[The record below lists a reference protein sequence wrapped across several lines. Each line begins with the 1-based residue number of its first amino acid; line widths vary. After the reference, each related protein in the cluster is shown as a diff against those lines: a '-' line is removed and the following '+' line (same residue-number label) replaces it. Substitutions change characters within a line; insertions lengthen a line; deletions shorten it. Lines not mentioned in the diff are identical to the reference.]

1 MATQEKIQP
10 TSHIWADGQ
19 LVDWDNVV
27 LHVASHTLHYG
38 GGAFEGMRVYE
49 TDRGPAIFRA
59 LDHMER
65 LLHSAH
71 SLQMR
76 VPYSAEQLVEAAR
89 YLVRVTGL
97 QSGYIRPLIVF
108 GEGHMKL
115 LPTAD
120 TPVNVYIMCWP
131 WAPLLGDKPARV
143 TVTNVCRPAP
153 EAFDPTVKINGAYVN
168 SIRAIQEAHGRGFDE
183 ALMLDAQGNIAEGSG
198 ENIFFVRDNILY
210 TPQLG
215 NILPGITRDTIVTLA
230 KELAISSE
238 EVTWTPEDIVDTTEA
253 FFTGTAAEVSPISE
267 IDNVVF
273 PNTPGPVTQQ
283 LRELY
288 LDSVQGRI
296 SKYKDW
302 LTYCN

>member
-49 TDRGPAIFRA
+49 TDHGPAMFRA

-71 SLQMR
+71 SLQMQ

-115 LPTAD
+115 LPTPD

-131 WAPLLGDKPARV
+131 WAPLLGDKPTRA
-143 TVTNVCRPAP
+143 TVTSVRRPAP
-153 EAFDPTVKINGAYVN
+153 EAFDPTVKVNGAYVN
-168 SIRAIQEAHGRGFDE
+168 SIRAVQEAHGRGFDE
-183 ALMLDAQGNIAEGSG
+183 ALMLDAQGYITEGSG
-198 ENIFFVRDNILY
+198 ENIFFVKDNTVY

-215 NILPGITRDTIVTLA
+215 NILPGITRDTVMKLA
-230 KELAISSE
+230 ADSNIQ
-238 EVTWTPEDIVDTTEA
+238 VQQVQWTPEDIVGTSEA

-267 IDNVVF
+267 IDYVVF
-273 PNTPGPVTQQ
+273 PHTPGPVTQQ
-283 LRELY
+283 LRQNY
-288 LDSVQGRI
+288 LDTVHGRL
-296 SKYKDW
+296 KQYTNW
-302 LTYCN
+302 LTYC